1 MKSKVLFV
9 CIGNACRSQMAQAF
23 ARVYGKDVIEPE
35 SAGLTPAVMIPEV
48 THWVMRERGI
58 TLDEQFPKEVGMVPL
73 SEMDLVVNLSGRPLP
88 GVPAEKLREWRVR
101 DPIGEKD
108 AVHEQVRDEV
118 DRLVMSLV
126 LELRLNQSGAGQ
138 APELPR
144 NWQV

>member
-1 MKSKVLFV
+1 MKTKVLFV

-23 ARVYGKDVIEPE
+23 ARVYGKDVIEAE
-35 SAGLTPAVMIPEV
+35 SAGLAPAVMIPEV

-58 TLDEQFPKEVGMVPL
+58 NLDEQFPKEVGMVPL

-88 GVPAEKLREWRVR
+88 GVPAAKLKEWRVR

-118 DRLVMSLV
+118 ERLVMSLI
-126 LELRLNQSGAGQ
+126 LELRLKQSGP
-138 APELPR
+138 APAPASPR
-144 NWQV
+144 NRQV